1 MSPKGMINVHTKFGI
16 KRNLLDGGLGTIN
29 KNYMGRSTP
38 RRPLNVKRIMI
49 Y

>member
-29 KNYMGRSTP
+29 KNYMGTINA
-38 RRPLNVKRIMI
+38 LETIKC
-49 Y
+49 